1 MSLLGFIANID
12 ASIITVLENMPEFE
26 EDNLKDL
33 YRSIITNTDASIP
46 IALKDMSELGE
57 DNPQDLYRLLAKETF
72 LISVSPQSLIV
83 DECIS
88 VSAPGEDSK
97 LKSILNDTF
106 CEELSFPHLF
116 PTGKY
121 CY

>member
-57 DNPQDLYRLLAKETF
+57 DNPQDLYSYLQRKHF
-72 LISVSPQSLIV
+72 
-83 DECIS
+83 
-88 VSAPGEDSK
+88 
-97 LKSILNDTF
+97 
-106 CEELSFPHLF
+106 SFQ
-116 PTGKY
+116 
-121 CY
+121 

>member
-26 EDNLKDL
+26 EDL

-106 CEELSFPHLF
+106 CEELSFSHLF